1 MADQEDREAE
11 AGSVYFQDGG
21 RNVSKR
27 RAAFAA
33 KPHRSSSDVYALLT
47 EKTVNLEE
55 TPPSAASPGPVILPQ
70 GSRGMPMEPPRRP
83 DSGGFSPQG
92 GTSNNG
98 EQLHN
103 VVGGGRGRLGAEV
116 RYVQERNRQ
125 REEVERLQQQIWE
138 AAAGLEAHSQGQ
150 AAGLDPLDPE
160 LRLVY
165 YPTQT
170 NPPASVP
177 LSQRREW
184 MEEEEQGRLQG
195 VYMHGRTSIPYTH
208 QPSPPHPYITTTSHD
223 NRVLYHQVEPPSPYQ
238 TQGQGGI
245 PQRTPVSYA
254 DIAEAHYK
262 LEHPPPSM
270 PQVTSVAP
278 GLFPPPSS
286 QPSTTYHEEV
296 RQYPPMPGTG
306 APTNVMQQQ
315 GYRPGRRGGIADM
328 AAFSMAQQPE
338 HQKYGYPA
346 SPYGYDSRVGGLV
359 GEHLQAQTR
368 SYTPPMDIQANMQT
382 RGQLMSTME
391 PQYSRS
397 LPVSRSTPIPHPSVS
412 PRERYPQVER
422 PQQQYLSPYVYSS
435 TSSARPAY
443 GVSLSPKKA
452 FPHLPVRMLK
462 HSKVTLSSFS
472 ELSSPASSRC
482 SSRRS
487 SLDGSK
493 DFDYQ
498 LGLESQTLSYSPMQG
513 PHSLSATLPRDY
525 GKTKE
530 TRETSQEHGSNS
542 SSSSHDLSWLKM
554 GDKINQLTKPFQSE
568 SIQGSMES
576 LASSTSVS
584 SGRTNMGTWQDSP
597 TKQHMDPP
605 TVAVEVTT
613 YLPTT
618 KSTTIDTIDTGTAK
632 SDIQDEGI
640 VTEADMTISPPT
652 MTQLFQSW
660 DAIKREAKTSKS
672 PESESVPLLQSQTSG
687 TVVCVTDSATT
698 QTEALS
704 AHSGDVGSKN
714 DDGAGGSLP
723 GVRRRQRKGSAANGS
738 DGSGSSSES
747 NGENRSL
754 SDPTPNRKH
763 AYTEDNFVMDSNLL
777 GSLSS
782 HQPAVA
788 GSNIVDRATSV
799 ESDISACSDQA
810 SWSEPDDSYNVI
822 SSIIN
827 EPGAL
832 DKAEEKNGKNKKKSL
847 SDPSP
852 AKNNELTGLVD
863 TMNESEH
870 LATSNSEPVLSK
882 DKEERVVSV
891 RGAYSFEEQRMNRL
905 LTEEERVQ
913 VINAPLE
920 AVRDATVEMSPQMMR
935 RKAKRSRGENG
946 RNGHGNGEVEH
957 VVSPSGK
964 ATVSIGIQVCT
975 EEDGDEEEEP
985 EVEAVVVE
993 KVDTKSVSIGVQ
1005 SSDLPKRQ
1013 KKSSTSDAAS
1023 PVNNPKI
1030 ETPHTEVIASPKK
1043 ETPVQLRRTGS
1054 KKTSTSELSITTKDA
1069 GVVTPSPEKEL
1080 PVPSEETP
1088 TSPTSPKEHDMRKHV
1103 AQNLLET
1110 ERSYVDGLQALIE
1123 GYLKPLKRPE
1133 NAGICESELV
1143 DKIFY
1148 QIPEILEHHQH
1159 FLEQIT
1165 NRTGSWHPRQK
1176 IGDIIVNTF
1185 TKDLLVES
1193 YRAYINNFL
1202 TAKAAVR
1209 MAEQAKP
1216 VFSKFLEQCVRENKE
1231 KQGLADLMIKPVQR
1245 IPRYE
1250 LLIKDLLKHT
1260 PEDHPDYSSLRLAQ
1274 EEIRTLAE
1282 RMNRGEQEVEE
1293 MERHMQLL
1301 RELEALIEG
1310 VGELVATHRRFIHQD
1325 IIYEMQKGQ
1334 PGSKKE
1340 RSLFLFS
1347 DLLIC
1352 TTYKRRT
1359 GSLRRSSMNLF
1370 SMSSN
1375 IDAASKYKVL
1385 WKLSLDQI
1393 EVIKGEA
1400 VGSSRVNLEH
1410 SIQKLEEDL
1419 SAFREMVN
1427 MADSLNSPH
1436 QPLTE
1441 LLHDLLEVAEKQLQE
1456 KQALQLTMKTHA
1468 NTKLELTTSSLEG
1481 MENFIYIFGTPEAKS
1496 SWETAFTD
1504 AKQKLAS
1511 SKQCWDPVFLKP
1523 IPIMK
1528 TRSGMQFSC
1537 ASPSLSSV
1545 KGSNRF
1551 VWICNSDGYVGQ
1563 VCLLSM
1569 GTDPSLA
1576 ACISVCSARIF
1587 CITAV
1592 PAINGAKRTAKTDGK
1607 PQAVAK
1613 KEKQQES
1620 KGGNS
1625 DSSDEEVSSP
1635 TNKITIPPIRTQPS
1649 LSPFLSHQQVNT
1661 GNKRHALVISEES
1674 DSDTEDDAKDADNKK
1689 PHDVWTEMTDK
1700 QKQEQQMREEGED
1713 EKSRQAALGEGF
1725 AFRKTSFGTAVQG
1738 SLEDLLVSPSAAHN
1752 TMWLGTEDGCIHIYQ
1767 CGDPENIRKSKNRT
1781 KLQHTAAVQDILYL
1795 DNKVFVSLANGD
1807 MVVYRREPGCGWDL
1821 QQPITLTIGN
1831 VNSPITRMLA
1841 VAGRVWCG
1849 CQNNIMIMN
1858 TTSLTVEH
1866 SYEVTDD
1873 SSRVI
1878 NCIVSMGLG
1887 VWVSLLGSAQLR
1899 LFHATSYSLLLEVDV
1914 APAVHKML
1922 AGSDAIIRQHKAACL
1937 RITALLACKD
1947 LLWVGTS
1954 AGVVVT
1960 VPLPHITTNT
1970 TSLRHV
1976 PTVLGSSHGHTGH
1989 VRFLTAVEL
1998 SSTKRMGNVIMGSLK
2013 SGNSWRS
2020 QDECSSVTPALSM
2033 LVISGGDGYED
2044 FHLSF
2049 PSDTAGRDDST
2060 NHLLLWQV

>member
-55 TPPSAASPGPVILPQ
+55 TPPPAASPGPVILPQ
-70 GSRGMPMEPPRRP
+70 GSRGMPVEPPRRP
-83 DSGGFSPQG
+83 DSGGFTPQG

-103 VVGGGRGRLGAEV
+103 VVGGGRGRLGADV
-116 RYVQERNRQ
+116 RYVQERNRHQ

-165 YPTQT
+165 YPPQN
-170 NPPASVP
+170 NPPPANVP
-177 LSQRREW
+177 LPQRREW

-195 VYMHGRTSIPYTH
+195 VYMHGRYSH

-223 NRVLYHQVEPPSPYQ
+223 NRGVLYHQVEPPSPYQ
-238 TQGQGGI
+238 AQGQGGI

-262 LEHPPPSM
+262 LEHPPPPM

-278 GLFPPPSS
+278 GHFPPPSS
-286 QPSTTYHEEV
+286 QPSTTYHEEA
-296 RQYPPMPGTG
+296 RQYPPMPGT
-306 APTNVMQQQ
+306 AVPTNVMPPQ

-328 AAFSMAQQPE
+328 AAFSMAQQSE

-346 SPYGYDSRVGGLV
+346 GPYGYDSRVGGIV

-397 LPVSRSTPIPHPSVS
+397 LPVSRSAPIPHPSVS

-422 PQQQYLSPYVYSS
+422 PQQQYLSPYMYSS
-435 TSSARPAY
+435 TRPY

-498 LGLESQTLSYSPMQG
+498 LGLESQTLSYSPIQG

-525 GKTKE
+525 GKSKE
-530 TRETSQEHGSNS
+530 TRDTSQEHGSS
-542 SSSSHDLSWLKM
+542 TSHDLSWLKM

-597 TKQHMDPP
+597 TKQQMDPP
-605 TVAVEVTT
+605 TLAVEVTT

-618 KSTTIDTIDTGTAK
+618 KSTTIDTIDSGTAK

-704 AHSGDVGSKN
+704 AHSGDIGSKN
-714 DDGAGGSLP
+714 DDSAGGSLP
-723 GVRRRQRKGSAANGS
+723 GGRRRQRKGSAANGS
-738 DGSGSSSES
+738 DGSVSSSES

-763 AYTEDNFVMDSNLL
+763 AYTEDNFVLDSNLL

-782 HQPAVA
+782 HQVAVA
-788 GSNIVDRATSV
+788 SSNIVDRATSV

-882 DKEERVVSV
+882 DKEESVVSV

-975 EEDGDEEEEP
+975 EEDEEEGEEP
-985 EVEAVVVE
+985 EGEEEVQTE
-993 KVDTKSVSIGVQ
+993 KLDTKSVSIGVQ
-1005 SSDLPKRQ
+1005 SCDLPKRE
-1013 KKSSTSDAAS
+1013 KKSSSSDAAS
-1023 PVNNPKI
+1023 TVNIPKI
-1030 ETPHTEVIASPKK
+1030 ETPLTEVIASPKK
-1043 ETPVQLRRTGS
+1043 ETPVQLKRTGS
-1054 KKTSTSELSITTKDA
+1054 KKTSASELTITTKEA
-1069 GVVTPSPEKEL
+1069 GVVTPSPEKEQ

-1165 NRTGSWHPRQK
+1165 NRTRSWHPRQK

-1216 VFSKFLEQCVRENKE
+1216 VFSKFIEQCVRENKE

-1301 RELEALIEG
+1301 RELEGLIEG
-1310 VGELVATHRRFIHQD
+1310 VGEGELVATHRRFIHQD

-1375 IDAASKYKVL
+1375 IDTGSKYKVL

-1419 SAFREMVN
+1419 SAIREMVN

-1436 QPLTE
+1436 QTLTE

-1496 SWETAFTD
+1496 SWETAFSD

-1545 KGSNRF
+1545 TGTNRF

-1569 GTDPSLA
+1569 GKDPSLA

-1592 PAINGAKRTAKTDGK
+1592 PAINGAKRTTSTDEVPK
-1607 PQAVAK
+1607 AAAK
-1613 KEKQQES
+1613 KDKQQES
-1620 KGGNS
+1620 K
-1625 DSSDEEVSSP
+1625 
-1635 TNKITIPPIRTQPS
+1635 
-1649 LSPFLSHQQVNT
+1649 

-1674 DSDTEDDAKDADNKK
+1674 DSDTEDDTKEADNKK
-1689 PHDVWTEMTDK
+1689 THDVWTEMTDK
-1700 QKQEQQMREEGED
+1700 QKQEVQLREEGED

-1998 SSTKRMGNVIMGSLK
+1998 TATKRMGNVIMGSLK
-2013 SGNSWRS
+2013 SGGSWRS
-2020 QDECSSVTPALSM
+2020 QAEVSPVTPALSM

>member
-55 TPPSAASPGPVILPQ
+55 TPPPAASPGPVILPQ
-70 GSRGMPMEPPRRP
+70 GSRGMPVEPPRRP
-83 DSGGFSPQG
+83 DSGGFTPQG

-103 VVGGGRGRLGAEV
+103 VVGGGRGRLGADV
-116 RYVQERNRQ
+116 RYVQERNRHQ

-165 YPTQT
+165 YPPQN
-170 NPPASVP
+170 NPPPANVP
-177 LSQRREW
+177 LPQRREW
-184 MEEEEQGRLQG
+184 MEEEEQSRLQG
-195 VYMHGRTSIPYTH
+195 VYMHGRYTH

-223 NRVLYHQVEPPSPYQ
+223 NRGVLYHQVEPPSPYQ
-238 TQGQGGI
+238 AQGQGGI

-262 LEHPPPSM
+262 LEHPPPPM

-278 GLFPPPSS
+278 GHFPPPSS
-286 QPSTTYHEEV
+286 QPSTTYHEEA
-296 RQYPPMPGTG
+296 RQYPPMPGT
-306 APTNVMQQQ
+306 AVPTNVMPPQ

-328 AAFSMAQQPE
+328 AAFSMAQQSE

-346 SPYGYDSRVGGLV
+346 GPYGYDSRVGGIV
-359 GEHLQAQTR
+359 GEHLQPQTR

-397 LPVSRSTPIPHPSVS
+397 LPVSRSAPIPHPSVS

-422 PQQQYLSPYVYSS
+422 PQQQYLSPYMYSS
-435 TSSARPAY
+435 TRPSY

-498 LGLESQTLSYSPMQG
+498 LGLESQTLSYSPIQG

-525 GKTKE
+525 GKSKE
-530 TRETSQEHGSNS
+530 TRDTSQEHG

-597 TKQHMDPP
+597 TKQQMDPP

-618 KSTTIDTIDTGTAK
+618 KSTTIDTIDSGTAK

-704 AHSGDVGSKN
+704 AHSGDIGSKN
-714 DDGAGGSLP
+714 DDSAGGSLP
-723 GVRRRQRKGSAANGS
+723 GGRRRQRKGSAANGS
-738 DGSGSSSES
+738 DGSVSSSES

-763 AYTEDNFVMDSNLL
+763 AYTEDNFVLDSNLL

-782 HQPAVA
+782 HQVAVA
-788 GSNIVDRATSV
+788 SSNIVDRATSV

-882 DKEERVVSV
+882 DKEESVVSV

-964 ATVSIGIQVCT
+964 ATVSIGIQ
-975 EEDGDEEEEP
+975 
-985 EVEAVVVE
+985 
-993 KVDTKSVSIGVQ
+993 
-1005 SSDLPKRQ
+1005 
-1013 KKSSTSDAAS
+1013 
-1023 PVNNPKI
+1023 I
-1030 ETPHTEVIASPKK
+1030 ETPLTEVIASPKK
-1043 ETPVQLRRTGS
+1043 ETPVQLKRTGS
-1054 KKTSTSELSITTKDA
+1054 KKTSASELTITTKEA
-1069 GVVTPSPEKEL
+1069 GVVTPSPEKEQ

-1165 NRTGSWHPRQK
+1165 NRTRSWHPRQK

-1216 VFSKFLEQCVRENKE
+1216 VFSKFIEQCVRENKE

-1301 RELEALIEG
+1301 RELEGLIEG
-1310 VGELVATHRRFIHQD
+1310 VGEGELVATHRRFIHQD

-1375 IDAASKYKVL
+1375 IDTGSKYKVL

-1419 SAFREMVN
+1419 SAIREMVN

-1436 QPLTE
+1436 QTLTE

-1496 SWETAFTD
+1496 SWETAFSD

-1545 KGSNRF
+1545 TGTNRF

-1569 GTDPSLA
+1569 GKDPSLA

-1592 PAINGAKRTAKTDGK
+1592 PAINGAKRTTSTDEPPK
-1607 PQAVAK
+1607 AAAK
-1613 KEKQQES
+1613 KDKQQES

-1635 TNKITIPPIRTQPS
+1635 TNKNTIPPIRTQPS
-1649 LSPFLSHQQVNT
+1649 LSPFLY
-1661 GNKRHALVISEES
+1661 R
-1674 DSDTEDDAKDADNKK
+1674 DDTKEADNRKT
-1689 PHDVWTEMTDK
+1689 HDVWTEMTDK
-1700 QKQEQQMREEGED
+1700 QKQEVQLREEGED

-1960 VPLPHITTNT
+1960 
-1970 TSLRHV
+1970 
-1976 PTVLGSSHGHTGH
+1976 
-1989 VRFLTAVEL
+1989 LTA
-1998 SSTKRMGNVIMGSLK
+1998 TKRMGNVIMGSLK
-2013 SGNSWRS
+2013 SGGSWRS
-2020 QDECSSVTPALSM
+2020 QAEVSPVTPALSM